1 MLTRLHI
8 GIDYQFCFSF
18 ILQISFYWRGCCQS
32 GAVQRNI
39 EYLIKNKY
47 LWSKTKIL
55 TTQRKV
61 RAHYLLNCPNT
72 TAAAAA
78 FADDYLWWRW
88 SYWHVIPFFSRHS
101 FFAHDFLLNP
111 HHMRWF
117 FCPSIMRARARGEKP
132 NVALISFGC
141 NKFY

>member
-88 SYWHVIPFFSRHS
+88 SYWHVIPFFPP
-101 FFAHDFLLNP
+101 L
-111 HHMRWF
+111 F
-117 FCPSIMRARARGEKP
+117 FCTWLLTQPP
-132 NVALISFGC
+132 PHALIFLSLNNACAWTWWKTERRVNFVWL
-141 NKFY
+141 